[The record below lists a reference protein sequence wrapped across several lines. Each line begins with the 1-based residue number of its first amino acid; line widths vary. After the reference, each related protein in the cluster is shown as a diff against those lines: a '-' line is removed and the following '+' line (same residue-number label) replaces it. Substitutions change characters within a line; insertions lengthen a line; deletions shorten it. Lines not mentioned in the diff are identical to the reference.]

1 MILLPLL
8 CASPQTVEDLR
19 LPASADASIGIHDS
33 ERTFNTGA
41 SPRLR
46 LKGIEH
52 VLLLDFDAA
61 ALRGRRVAEARLIL
75 RPAGPLK
82 VKILGVST
90 VSVPWKEGD
99 GNAEPRAGGVSF
111 LDTGSGP
118 WPAGD
123 FLGSTFGRGG
133 SEWRAVE
140 AASEDGGAVSVP
152 IPPEFV
158 ERMAAGRSHGLALSD
173 EKGQTRWNNDFFS
186 RETPEAGSVLLVR
199 TGPGEPR
206 PAAAAPA
213 PETADPT
220 RDVPFSLPRSRERR
234 ALGPLPLGAVARFT
248 ILPESVAIDPTREP
262 SGSAPAPDW
271 DGTALHIRAARGE
284 HVGVVL
290 ALSWSGEPPLLG
302 VAMRGPE
309 GSEPKAFL
317 ALAVPGPEG
326 SLADPLV
333 PLGEDLRALPSAPG
347 ARLGIVHLEWFVP
360 PTAPPGERQGSLLL
374 ESVETTIE
382 VPVLLRVEDAA
393 LPDRPTFSLSL
404 NTYAF
409 PGGVAPKERSWFRL
423 AHEHRATLAPVP
435 YSQSGQVHQG
445 AAPEIERGG
454 DRVQVR
460 SWSRWDNRFGPLFD
474 GSAFEGLPRG
484 GVPIDHFLLPLHENW
499 PTPIGEAYA
508 YRGTLESHWRD
519 APAIEEALP
528 DSYARAFSDTAAA
541 FARHLD
547 ERGWTETRF
556 LGFLNDKVDFRA
568 RGAGTSWWLLDEPAF
583 RDDFLALRWYARR
596 FRDGVGAAKG
606 RARMLFRVD
615 LSRPQW
621 RREHLDGLADLVVC
635 NALRES
641 GGIALETARRNGEVL
656 WSYGEPPLDPAETRA
671 WCLRAWLEGADGMV
685 PWQSVGTPEA
695 WKRPEATA
703 LLYPSGPG
711 RPGGPFPSRRL
722 KMLRRAAQDAEI
734 LNLLVARGLAT
745 REGIR
750 ATVGDR
756 LDAETCER
764 LRLAALDRLS
774 R

>member
-8 CASPQTVEDLR
+8 CASSQTVEDLR
-19 LPASADASIGIHDS
+19 LPASADASIGIDES

-52 VLLLDFDAA
+52 VLLLDFDAS
-61 ALRGRRVAEARLIL
+61 ALRERKVAEARLIL

-82 VKILGVST
+82 VKTLGVST

-140 AASEDGGAVSVP
+140 AASEEGGAVSVP

-158 ERMAAGRSHGLALSD
+158 ERVAAGRSHGLALSD

-186 RETPEAGSVLLVR
+186 RETPDAGPSLFVR
-199 TGPGEPR
+199 TEPGEPR
-206 PAAAAPA
+206 AAPA
-213 PETADPT
+213 LEEKDPPAS
-220 RDVPFSLPRSRERR
+220 RGSPFSLPSPRKSRTLEP
-234 ALGPLPLGAVARFT
+234 APIGAVARFT
-248 ILPESVAIDPTREP
+248 FLPEGTAIDPSKEP
-262 SGSAPAPDW
+262 SAIPPAPEW
-271 DGTALHIRAARGE
+271 EGTTLRLRAARGE
-284 HVGVVL
+284 HVGV
-290 ALSWSGEPPLLG
+290 ALVFTWSGEAPLLG

-309 GSEPKAFL
+309 GCEPSAFL
-317 ALAVPGPEG
+317 ALSVPGPEG

-333 PLGEDLRALPSAPG
+333 RLGEDLRPLPSAPG
-347 ARLGIVHLEWFVP
+347 APLGLVHLEWFVRA
-360 PTAPPGERQGSLLL
+360 TAPPGEREGSLLL
-374 ESVETTIE
+374 ETVETTLE
-382 VPVLLRVEDAA
+382 VPVLIRVEEAA
-393 LPDRPTFSLSL
+393 LPDRPTFALSL
-404 NTYAF
+404 NTYGF
-409 PGGVAPKERSWFRL
+409 PAGGAPKERAWFRL
-423 AHEHRATLAPVP
+423 AHEHRATLAAVP
-435 YSQSGQVHQG
+435 YSQSGQVHAG
-445 AAPEIERGG
+445 AAPEIERDG
-454 DRVQVR
+454 DRVRVR

-499 PTPIGEAYA
+499 PLPIGESYA
-508 YRGTLESHWRD
+508 YRGTLENHWRD
-519 APAIEEALP
+519 APPIEEALP
-528 DSYARAFSDTAAA
+528 EAYARALSGTAAA
-541 FARHLD
+541 FAWHLD
-547 ERGWTETRF
+547 DRGWTETRF

-568 RGAGTSWWLLDEPAF
+568 RGAGASWWLLDEPAF
-583 RDDFLALRWYARR
+583 RDDFLALRWYAGR
-596 FRDGVGAAKG
+596 FREGVVAAKG

-641 GGIALETARRNGEVL
+641 GGIALETARRNGEIL
-656 WSYGEPPLDPAETRA
+656 WSYGEAPLDPGETRA
-671 WCLRAWLEGADGMV
+671 WCLRAWIEGANGMV

-722 KMLRRAAQDAEI
+722 KMLRRAALDAEI
-734 LNLLVARGLAT
+734 LNLLVERGLAT
-745 REGIR
+745 REAIR
-750 ATVGDR
+750 AAVGDR

-764 LRLAALDRLS
+764 LRQAGLDALAR
-774 R
+774 